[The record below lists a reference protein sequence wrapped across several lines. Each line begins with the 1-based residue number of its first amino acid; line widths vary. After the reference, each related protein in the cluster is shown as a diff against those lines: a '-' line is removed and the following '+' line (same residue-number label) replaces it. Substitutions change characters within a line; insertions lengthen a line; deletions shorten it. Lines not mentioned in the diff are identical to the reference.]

1 MKTTYFPCVRGTMGD
16 WTYYTTVMA
25 VKDLVQYVRFAEQLS
40 PNKDLDS
47 MLQRELTT
55 RAKEIQ
61 ACRRSLAP
69 PMTRTSPRW

>member
-40 PNKDLDS
+40 PNKDPL
-47 MLQRELTT
+47 RVNVAETV
-55 RAKEIQ
+55 
-61 ACRRSLAP
+61 SLAIITEQGE
-69 PMTRTSPRW
+69 MGTQHDKVSGRSF